1 MILFV
6 DSLFSM
12 IIFLY
17 MMVTCLYVFYA
28 FCFRDPAVARR
39 EERARVEKS
48 KPAFT
53 EDAGIV

>member
-1 MILFV
+1 
-6 DSLFSM
+6 M

-17 MMVTCLYVFYA
+17 VMVTCLYVFFA